1 MKKDLIKDKEKNT
14 VSNVNLIKTGDK
26 KTTKTSDKYKSQI
39 TKIAIFKK

>member
-26 KTTKTSDKYKSQI
+26 KTTKTNKSQI